1 MNKKFKLEKVL
12 ELREKALEREKIK
25 LADLQQKEKEARE
38 EINIVIEDI
47 KSKNDEME
55 QDRAKGLFDFIEMY
69 NKYIAVRQN
78 DLAVCE
84 AKLQAAV
91 QEVHKQKE
99 VLKKSLN
106 DLKVMEKLKAKHLL
120 DYAEYVKKQENMQID
135 EINISR
141 GHSAE

>member
-25 LADLQQKEKEARE
+25 LADLQLKEKLAYE
-38 EINIVIEDI
+38 EMNTVMEDI
-47 KSKNDEME
+47 KTKNSEME

-84 AKLQAAV
+84 AKVQAASK
-91 QEVHKQKE
+91 EVAKQKE

-106 DLKVMEKLKAKHLL
+106 DVKVMEKLKAKHLQ
-120 DYAEYVKKQENMQID
+120 DYAEYVKKQEMMQID
-135 EINISR
+135 EINITR
-141 GHSAE
+141 GHKEE

>member
-25 LADLQQKEKEARE
+25 LADLQLKEKQAKE
-38 EINIVIEDI
+38 EMTAVMEDI
-47 KSKNDEME
+47 KAKNRELE

-78 DLAVCE
+78 DLLLCE
-84 AKLQAAV
+84 AKVQMAAK
-91 QEVHKQKE
+91 EVAKQKE

-106 DLKVMEKLKAKHLL
+106 DVKVMEKLKAKHLL
-120 DYAEYVKKQENMQID
+120 DYAEYVKKQEMIQID
-135 EINISR
+135 EINITR
-141 GHSAE
+141 GYKKE

>member
-55 QDRAKGLFDFIEMY
+55 QDRAKGHFDFIEMY
-69 NKYIAVRQN
+69 NKCI
-78 DLAVCE
+78 E
-84 AKLQAAV
+84 AIYKY
-91 QEVHKQKE
+91 EE
-99 VLKKSLN
+99 ELKKSWYEE
-106 DLKVMEKLKAKHLL
+106 D
-120 DYAEYVKKQENMQID
+120 EYVQL
-135 EINISR
+135 
-141 GHSAE
+141 